1 MDKKD
6 ELISFRTTED
16 NLKYL
21 KQLAESDERSV
32 SYILN
37 KMIQYFKE
45 EAKLEDSFKEDKEE
59 DFSDIA
65 DLADKIWNDEAE

>member
-1 MDKKD
+1 MNKKD

-37 KMIQYFKE
+37 KMIHYFME
-45 EAKLEDSFKEDKEE
+45 SGRNVDSSKEDKEE
-59 DFSDIA
+59 NISEI
-65 DLADKIWNDEAE
+65 ADKIWNDGV

>member
-1 MDKKD
+1 MDKKS
-6 ELISFRTTED
+6 ELTSFRTTED

-37 KMIQYFKE
+37 KMIQYYKQSG
-45 EAKLEDSFKEDKEE
+45 KLVGSSKDDDKEDI
-59 DFSDIA
+59 SDIA
-65 DLADKIWNDEAE
+65 DLADKIWNAK

>member
-37 KMIQYFKE
+37 KMIQYFMESGKPVG
-45 EAKLEDSFKEDKEE
+45 SSKEDKEE
-59 DFSDIA
+59 DISDI
-65 DLADKIWNDEAE
+65 ADKIWNAK

>member
-1 MDKKD
+1 MGKKD

-45 EAKLEDSFKEDKEE
+45 SGIPIGSSKEDKEE
-59 DFSDIA
+59 NISDI
-65 DLADKIWNDEAE
+65 ADKIWNAK

>member
-16 NLKYL
+16 KLKYL

-45 EAKLEDSFKEDKEE
+45 SGQSVDSSKEDDDK
-59 DFSDIA
+59 DISDIA
-65 DLADKIWNDEAE
+65 DKIW

>member
-16 NLKYL
+16 KLKYL

-45 EAKLEDSFKEDKEE
+45 SGQSVDSSKEDDDKEI
-59 DFSDIA
+59 SDIA
-65 DLADKIWNDEAE
+65 DKIW

>member
-37 KMIQYFKE
+37 KMIQYFNESGKPVGSSKE
-45 EAKLEDSFKEDKEE
+45 NDEE
-59 DFSDIA
+59 DISDIA
-65 DLADKIWNDEAE
+65 NKIWNAK